1 MNGAQLSIISYILR
15 KFQLNLGVVAIIN
28 FEFNRCSRLGGLG
41 AVTRKLSS
49 WCTTRYSKKHIQK
62 LSAQS
67 IQQWEVKI
75 SQIAPAVPSTN
86 KQTDR
91 HTNIL

>member
-1 MNGAQLSIISYILR
+1 MLCYVML
-15 KFQLNLGVVAIIN
+15 VAIIN

-49 WCTTRYSKKHIQK
+49 WCTTRYPKKHIQK

-75 SQIAPAVPSTN
+75 SQIAPAVRSTN